1 MKPSNSNQN
10 SKKKRLFDILFSLA
24 ILISLSPLF
33 ILIALIIKLSSKGD
47 IIFHQVRVGK
57 GGVPFKCYKFR
68 TMYSDAEM
76 RLKEIL
82 KENPLMQLEWNT
94 FYKLKN
100 DPRISQVGSILR
112 KTSLDELPQFWN
124 VLKGDI
130 SVIGPRP
137 VTEDEIFKYYG
148 EKAKKILSIRPGI
161 TGLWQISGRSKVS
174 YEKRVEL
181 DERYLNDRTFFL
193 DLKILAKTLPSMIS
207 KRGAY

>member
-1 MKPSNSNQN
+1 MKPSHSNQN

-76 RLKEIL
+76 RLQEIL

-100 DPRISQVGSILR
+100 DPRITQVGSILR